1 LSDLVFG
8 REVDL
13 HTHGLDRYGRTLAVI
28 VTDRVDANLEQVRSG
43 MAWVFERYI
52 SEAGAAIQATYRQAE
67 GEARAQKRGL
77 WRDTQEP
84 VAPWL
89 YRRADRKAN

>member
-13 HTHGLDRYGRTLAVI
+13 RTHGLDRYGRTLAVI

-52 SEAGAAIQATYRQAE
+52 SEAGAAIQATLSASRGRSSRA
-67 GEARAQKRGL
+67 EARTVEGHTRAGCA
-77 WRDTQEP
+77 
-84 VAPWL
+84 VAVSPS
-89 YRRADRKAN
+89 